1 MLQKKS
7 DKNIN
12 LPHGGKLTNLI
23 RSVDLSRELIE
34 EAMTLKTWVL
44 TPRQVWD
51 IELILNG
58 GFSPLDG
65 FLNRSDYENV
75 LANMRLSNGIIW
87 PIPIMLD
94 VSDDFASD
102 LSANERIGLKDYDG
116 ETLAILT
123 VTDVWRPDKQE
134 EADRV
139 FGTVNEE
146 HPGVS
151 SLYRQTL
158 DVYIGGTIEGVN
170 LPTHHSFNNMRMPPK
185 ALRNHFAGLGV
196 SKIIAFQTRNPMH
209 RAHVEL
215 TKRGAIMMNSH
226 LLIHPVVG
234 ITKPGDVDH
243 YLRVRCYIAALKQY
257 EAGSATLSLL
267 PLAMRMGG
275 PREAVWHAIIRKNY
289 GATSF
294 IVGRDHAGPGTDSSG
309 KPFYGPYDAQELLSE
324 HENELGV
331 KMAAFEELVYDSDEK
346 KYTVVSEVPSG
357 HKTMSL
363 SGTDLRLKLATGEEI
378 PDWFSYK
385 EVIKELRKTHPPRGL
400 QGVAVIMF
408 ATDDS
413 MKTSVSGALVSKVL
427 EIGTRQ
433 VTVIDDATIHEH
445 FLTDVVKAY
454 DSISRPIGYIISEII
469 KNKGFVVCTVNF
481 KDKVATDN
489 LKESVGNIGAFI
501 EIHLNSSVETSDG
514 RSTDEEEFGGR
525 VVINTETNNIG
536 QCADMIVS
544 LLKKQG
550 YL

>member
-1 MLQKKS
+1 
-7 DKNIN
+7 
-12 LPHGGKLTNLI
+12 
-23 RSVDLSRELIE
+23 
-34 EAMTLKTWVL
+34 
-44 TPRQVWD
+44 
-51 IELILNG
+51 
-58 GFSPLDG
+58 
-65 FLNRSDYENV
+65 
-75 LANMRLSNGIIW
+75 
-87 PIPIMLD
+87 
-94 VSDDFASD
+94 
-102 LSANERIGLKDYDG
+102 
-116 ETLAILT
+116 
-123 VTDVWRPDKQE
+123 
-134 EADRV
+134 
-139 FGTVNEE
+139 
-146 HPGVS
+146 
-151 SLYRQTL
+151 
-158 DVYIGGTIEGVN
+158 
-170 LPTHHSFNNMRMPPK
+170 
-185 ALRNHFAGLGV
+185 
-196 SKIIAFQTRNPMH
+196 
-209 RAHVEL
+209 
-215 TKRGAIMMNSH
+215 
-226 LLIHPVVG
+226 
-234 ITKPGDVDH
+234 
-243 YLRVRCYIAALKQY
+243 
-257 EAGSATLSLL
+257 
-267 PLAMRMGG
+267 
-275 PREAVWHAIIRKNY
+275 
-289 GATSF
+289 
-294 IVGRDHAGPGTDSSG
+294 TDSSG

-433 VTVIDDATIHEH
+433 VTVIDDATIDEY

-525 VVINTETNNIG
+525 
-536 QCADMIVS
+536 
-544 LLKKQG
+544 
-550 YL
+550 